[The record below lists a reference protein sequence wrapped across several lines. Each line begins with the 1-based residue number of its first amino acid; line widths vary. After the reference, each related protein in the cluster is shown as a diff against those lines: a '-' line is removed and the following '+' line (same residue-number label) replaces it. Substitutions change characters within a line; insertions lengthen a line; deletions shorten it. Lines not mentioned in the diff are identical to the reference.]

1 MSQRCYVLIM
11 AFCSNCGNKL
21 NDGAQFCPNCGQQV
35 NQQPKAKEQPK
46 GFIEAFKEGWK
57 EADSESD
64 NKKENENGRKK
75 SASKSDNKKE
85 DENDWKYGCG
95 CMFIILLVIG
105 FFVEECSGNDSNAPK
120 PFEAIEDGRA
130 AYCIDSSQYANS
142 DIRNLDLIV
151 MYEGNSRKDCK
162 AMGVNSEGHVFE
174 ENGKWEKRDAPFS
187 SSRYYYYLNFKFFKL
202 LLRDDSVVCY
212 YKGNDD
218 DGNAI
223 QRAWTDGRIGKIK
236 QLDENKER
244 AISQKFQNKKE
255 DDKPLKGS
263 KDLSFIKSKIGHSVW
278 TYTPEYGNPIPY
290 WYRLVFNGSS
300 CDVYHALPKD
310 GQWKKYFS
318 SPYSVTE
325 KRLDDGKRYVFVYLK
340 YAVDTDD
347 SLYEPP
353 FPTGINITEGS
364 FVFGAMGAIGY
375 IDEKDYKWD

>member
-1 MSQRCYVLIM
+1 MTQNNNKQVDNEKLSKVKKFFLGWAFLVALFGVLVGFSTEEEGGVIIAISVIALILIICTFIGKISSKHAWYVSLGSM
-11 AFCSNCGNKL
+11 L
-21 NDGAQFCPNCGQQV
+21 
-35 NQQPKAKEQPK
+35 
-46 GFIEAFKEGWK
+46 FIT
-57 EADSESD
+57 
-64 NKKENENGRKK
+64 
-75 SASKSDNKKE
+75 
-85 DENDWKYGCG
+85 
-95 CMFIILLVIG
+95 LLVG
-105 FFVEECSGNDSNAPK
+105 SGNNGTNAPQ
-120 PFEAIEDGRA
+120 PFEAIEEGRA

-223 QRAWTDGRIGKIK
+223 QRAWTYGRIGKIK